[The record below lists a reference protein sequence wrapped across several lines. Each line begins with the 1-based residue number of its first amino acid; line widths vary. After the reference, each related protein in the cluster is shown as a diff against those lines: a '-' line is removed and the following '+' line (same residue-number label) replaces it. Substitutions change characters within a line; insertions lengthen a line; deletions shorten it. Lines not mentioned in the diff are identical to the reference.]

1 MKHKFSAR
9 IYKVGINPC
18 VKVPHEITDKMKPVK
33 GYIPVR
39 GKIEKHDF
47 TQTLVPVKNSNYRL
61 YVNGPMLEGGNVK
74 LGDVASFTIEQFAR
88 RKREDYPMIAILQ
101 KELNKHGLKKEFDA
115 LTEARK
121 KDILKYL
128 NSLKPKGEALAK
140 NVAKVISM
148 LKSNKTPRIP

>member
-1 MKHKFSAR
+1 MKHKFSAKV
-9 IYKVGINPC
+9 YKVGINPC
-18 VKVPHEITDKMKPVK
+18 VKVPREITDKMRPIR

-39 GKIEKHDF
+39 GKIEKHEF
-47 TQTLVPVKNSNYRL
+47 AQTLVPVKNSNYRL

-74 LGDVASFTIEQFAR
+74 VGDMVSFTIEQYAKK
-88 RKREDYPMIAILQ
+88 KREDYPMNASLR
-101 KELNKHGLKKEFDA
+101 KELNQHGLKKEFDV

-140 NVAKVISM
+140 NVAKVISL
-148 LKSNKTPRIP
+148 LKNNRAPRIP